1 MRRIGVLMQF
11 DENDPEGK
19 RRYSAFS
26 QALADL
32 GWTNLRMDLRWAGG
46 DINRARAL
54 HPPHA
59 MSSTATQGIR
69 RPGGAIE
76 SAFIRHVG

>member
-1 MRRIGVLMQF
+1 MRRIGVLMSY
-11 DENDPEGK
+11 DENDPEVK
-19 RRYSAFS
+19 HRVSAFT
-26 QALADL
+26 QALAGL
-32 GWTNLRMDLRWAGG
+32 GWAVGGNVHMDLRGARG

-54 HPPHA
+54 HPP
-59 MSSTATQGIR
+59 R